1 MIFGYLDNNS
11 HRKVL
16 VFDLVGKISRLRFIY
31 ENYNYEYQHF
41 SARRFRIYSREKTV
55 ESISWKLFSKTVYR
69 EWKSFSNVL
78 SFEFVVHL
86 RKEIYYREQLLKVS
100 FLNRLISFVPAFVN
114 PLDGGVPTNLRHV
127 WNINLID
134 EGFGDNR
141 KPFKNHY
148 LKFYRSIF
156 PSE

>member
-1 MIFGYLDNNS
+1 MIFEYLDNKFAQKS
-11 HRKVL
+11 IGVWSYWKGIVL
-16 VFDLVGKISRLRFIY
+16 LRFIY
-31 ENYNYEYQHF
+31 GNYNYEYQHF
-41 SARRFRIYSREKTV
+41 TNLFERVKTV
-55 ESISWKLFSKTVYR
+55 ESISCENCFFKTVYR

-100 FLNRLISFVPAFVN
+100 FLNRLISFVN
-114 PLDGGVPTNLRHV
+114 PLSWILWMMALVSTNLRHV

-134 EGFGDNR
+134 EGFGDNQ